1 MKRITRRSFLRGAA
15 NTTLA
20 AAITP
25 TLSSCMSDMARAKKC
40 GYFESEFGIT
50 DSLCQKVLAE
60 ALSKGGDFADLY
72 FEHTIGN
79 WVILE
84 DGKDLVIVHHIF
96 SSPSRSRSFS

>member
-1 MKRITRRSFLRGAA
+1 MEQ
-15 NTTLA
+15 
-20 AAITP
+20 
-25 TLSSCMSDMARAKKC
+25 KKKA

-50 DSLCQKVLAE
+50 DSLCRRVLAE

-84 DGKDLVIVHHIF
+84 DGKVNQAYCDVALGVGIRTVKGDQVGYLLGVAHSAQGI
-96 SSPSRSRSFS
+96 SICLTSPA